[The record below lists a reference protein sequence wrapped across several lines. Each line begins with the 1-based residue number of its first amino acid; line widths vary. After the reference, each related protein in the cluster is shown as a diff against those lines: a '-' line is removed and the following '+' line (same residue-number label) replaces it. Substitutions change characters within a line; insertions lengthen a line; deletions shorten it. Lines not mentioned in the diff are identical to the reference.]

1 MTKKTK
7 KGSVSIQHTQYSS
20 CIKCLSHVSVL
31 LNNLHRHMHT
41 MFAMFF
47 SRFNCISYIHLLPMM
62 DIYVSVWIVLKSLLK
77 FLCINKK
84 SELDQWINTHTGTSK
99 PYLNHS
105 ISLNLRNKD
114 FPLGQLENCAH
125 SFRGAAWPL
134 LISLKKANILESKD
148 FIFI

>member
-1 MTKKTK
+1 MTKETK

-47 SRFNCISYIHLLPMM
+47 SRFNCISYIHLLPMV
-62 DIYVSVWIVLKSLLK
+62 DIYVSVRARPVV
-77 FLCINKK
+77 
-84 SELDQWINTHTGTSK
+84 NTHAGTSK

-105 ISLNLRNKD
+105 ISWSLRNKD
-114 FPLGQLENCAH
+114 FPLGQFENCAH
-125 SFRGAAWPL
+125 SFHRAAWPL
-134 LISLKKANILESKD
+134 LISLKKAKILESKD